1 MQIPLVTIET
11 LHGPRGHTVCITL
24 QKGKKEEF
32 VMNVPEPDATF
43 WVEIPQP
50 PRPSR
55 TDPEGSWTG
64 LPDDPGETPV
74 QDADDL

>member
-1 MQIPLVTIET
+1 
-11 LHGPRGHTVCITL
+11 
-24 QKGKKEEF
+24 
-32 VMNVPEPDATF
+32 MNVPEPDATF
-43 WVEIPQP
+43 WVKIPQP

>member
-1 MQIPLVTIET
+1 
-11 LHGPRGHTVCITL
+11 
-24 QKGKKEEF
+24 
-32 VMNVPEPDATF
+32 MNVPEPDATF

-64 LPDDPGETPV
+64 LPEIGRASCRERV
-74 QDADDL
+74 

>member
-1 MQIPLVTIET
+1 MT
-11 LHGPRGHTVCITL
+11 
-24 QKGKKEEF
+24 
-32 VMNVPEPDATF
+32 VPEPDATF

-55 TDPEGSWTG
+55 TAPEGRWTG
-64 LPDDPGETPV
+64 LPDDPEETPV